1 MNIKRL
7 NEEIEQL
14 LEISDKTKS
23 SYLAKRKAQA
33 DAVKSKY
40 DKALKMS
47 AASDERQFNALPKE
61 TSIQNAKDAL
71 NDLKYEMRKISQ
83 GSDWRLENEDDYLS
97 LSVRYWGQWEGD
109 DGSGDYDWQSLADDY
124 KTKLKNLVIK
134 TSKKYNVKVV
144 YDIGEKNWISFDI
157 KVAEIDLSKEKERI
171 AKIFENMLGKEL
183 PEVPEFIL
191 SHTPIGSDAYI
202 YEDKENEIETYF
214 YINDSNFNYYHDP
227 EYKDKIQIGWYSE
240 EYSMVDYDSDHYFI
254 NPGQNETK
262 IKESITPV
270 YNEFYRFMQD
280 KFPELF

>member
-23 SYLAKRKAQA
+23 SYLAKRKMQV

-71 NDLKYEMRKISQ
+71 NDLKYEMRKISS

-97 LSVRYWGQWEGD
+97 LSVRYWGEWEGD
-109 DGSGDYDWQSLADDY
+109 DGSGDYDWQTLVDDY

-134 TSKKYNVKVV
+134 TSKKYNVKVT

-183 PEVPEFIL
+183 PEVPEFIFT
-191 SHTPIGSDAYI
+191 HVATGAAYV
-202 YEDKENEIETYF
+202 YQDKDNEIDTFF
-214 YINDSNFNYYHDP
+214 YIDDTSYNYYEP
-227 EYKDKIQIGWYSE
+227 EYKDKIEIAWDSE
-240 EYSMVDYDSDHYFI
+240 EHSTSNYDNEYYI
-254 NPGQNETK
+254 TPGENESK
-262 IKESITPV
+262 IKEVITNL
-270 YNEFYRFMQD
+270 YNNFYRFMQD
-280 KFPELF
+280 NFEELF

>member
-1 MNIKRL
+1 MNFKKL
-7 NEEIEQL
+7 NEKLSKL

-23 SYLAKRKAQA
+23 SYLAKRKMQV

-83 GSDWRLENEDDYLS
+83 GSDWRLENEYDYLS
-97 LSVRYWGQWEGD
+97 LSVRYWGEWEGD
-109 DGSGDYDWQSLADDY
+109 DGSGDYDWQTLVDDY
-124 KTKLKNLVIK
+124 KVKLKNLVIK
-134 TSKKYNVKVV
+134 TSKKYNVKVT

-157 KVAEIDLSKEKERI
+157 QVAEIDLSKEKETI
-171 AKIFENMLGKEL
+171 VKIFKNMLGKEL
-183 PEVPEFIL
+183 PEVPDFIL
-191 SHTPIGSDAYI
+191 THDPIGSDAYI
-202 YEDKENEIETYF
+202 YQDKEYEIETYF
-214 YINDSNFNYYHDP
+214 YINDSNFNYSET

-254 NPGQNETK
+254 NHGQNESK
-262 IKESITPV
+262 IKQSITPV